1 MAADS
6 PLPVHT
12 DARGLNIEEAV
23 GFYERVYA
31 SHDITIGQPEPDG
44 FRWRYR
50 AVGDDDVTMATSAV
64 AARRWG
70 TINPGR
76 QYILAWATGAG
87 ITLDACRRNPILMQ
101 PGVPVMYPAGR
112 EFTFDALPTT
122 QHLIRFD
129 GSFLEA
135 IAAATYRTTPAPL
148 TFTTA
153 VTPQALQQLQDAIRI
168 AAGELLN
175 PATDRQQRNLLNTIL
190 AEALVNAFHV
200 APNIDVALAGGPA
213 TMRHAQEWMIVNAQ
227 QPISI
232 TDVASAT
239 GVAVR
244 SLQSSFQKHAGMS
257 PLSFLRQV
265 RLHRVR
271 AELRAAD
278 PTTTAV
284 ADVAT
289 RWGFHHLGR
298 FAGSYASTF
307 GELPSITLRTP
318 HPRSQQSK

>member
-1 MAADS
+1 MAGD
-6 PLPVHT
+6 PLLPVHT

-31 SHDITIGQPEPDG
+31 SHDISIGQAEPDG

-50 AVGDDDVTMATSAV
+50 AIGDDDVTVATSAV

-87 ITLDACRRNPILMQ
+87 ITLDTGSRDPILMQ
-101 PGVPVMYPAGR
+101 PGAPVMYPAGR

-135 IAAATYRTTPAPL
+135 VAAATYRTIPGPL
-148 TFTTA
+148 TFTSEVA
-153 VTPQALQQLQDAIRI
+153 PHAQQQLQEVIRG

-175 PATDRQQRNLLNTIL
+175 PATDRQHRSLLNTTL
-190 AEALVNAFHV
+190 AEALVNAFHA
-200 APNIDVALAGGPA
+200 APNIDVTLADGPT
-213 TMRHAQEWMIVNAQ
+213 TMRHAQEWMVANAQ

-232 TDVASAT
+232 SDVAAAT

-257 PLSFLRQV
+257 PLTFLRQV

-278 PTTTAV
+278 PTATSV
-284 ADVAT
+284 ADVAI
-289 RWGFHHLGR
+289 RWGFRHLGR

-307 GELPSITLRTP
+307 GELPSTTLRTL
-318 HPRSQQSK
+318 HGRHE